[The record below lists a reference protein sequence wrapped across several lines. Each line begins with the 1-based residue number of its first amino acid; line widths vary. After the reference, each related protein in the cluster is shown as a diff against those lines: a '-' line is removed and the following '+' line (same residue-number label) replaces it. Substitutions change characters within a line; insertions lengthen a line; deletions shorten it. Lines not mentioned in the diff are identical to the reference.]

1 VQNAHDCR
9 RALSLGLW
17 VLLVSSVG
25 CVGVG
30 QDLHAVSEL
39 YNDARYEEAEAWFA
53 ALRVDYVDM
62 NAAQRTKYH
71 YLRGMTEYRLAQPQE
86 ALHALALAAQ
96 AVRAQPEALSAEQRS
111 VLHRTLDELAAA
123 TGAH

>member
-1 VQNAHDCR
+1 M
-9 RALSLGLW
+9 LG
-17 VLLVSSVG
+17 SAAG
-25 CVGVG
+25 CGGVG

-62 NAAQRTKYH
+62 SAAQRTKYH
-71 YLRGMTEYRLAQPQE
+71 YLRGMTAYRLAQPQE

-96 AVRAQPEALSAEQRS
+96 AVRTQPAALNVEQLG

-123 TGAH
+123 PGAH

>member
-1 VQNAHDCR
+1 MLAS
-9 RALSLGLW
+9 AA
-17 VLLVSSVG
+17 G
-25 CVGVG
+25 CGGVG

-62 NAAQRTKYH
+62 SAAQRTKYH
-71 YLRGMTEYRLAQPQE
+71 YLRGMTAYRLAQPQE

-96 AVRAQPEALSAEQRS
+96 AVRTQPAALSVEQLG

-123 TGAH
+123 PGEH

>member
-1 VQNAHDCR
+1 VQNALDSR
-9 RALSLGLW
+9 RALSLGFCVWIASAL
-17 VLLVSSVG
+17 G

-30 QDLHAVSEL
+30 QDLHAVGEL

-53 ALRVDYVDM
+53 ALRVDYADM

-71 YLRGMTEYRLAQPQE
+71 YLRGMTAYRLAQPQE

-96 AVRAQPEALSAEQRS
+96 AVRTQRDALSVEQLG
-111 VLHRTLDELAAA
+111 VLHRTLAELAAA
-123 TGAH
+123 PSAH